1 MTVVNPFITQGYLS
15 PHYFCD
21 RVEITTRSFLQRH
34 HLTASTVQGAVKG
47 LLEKDIITQDLGNYS
62 GYDNFF
68 AMWLMQQ

>member
-21 RVEITTRSFLQRH
+21 RVEETKYLTDLS
-34 HLTASTVQGAVKG
+34 LTATMSPLSPRAA
-47 LLEKDIITQDLGNYS
+47 LGTYS
-62 GYDNFF
+62 VYDNFF

>member
-1 MTVVNPFITQGYLS
+1 MTVVNPFIIQGYLS

-21 RVEITTRSFLQRH
+21 RVEITSRPFLQLH

-47 LLEKDIITQDLGNYS
+47 LLEKDIITQDLGTYS
-62 GYDNFF
+62 VYDHFF